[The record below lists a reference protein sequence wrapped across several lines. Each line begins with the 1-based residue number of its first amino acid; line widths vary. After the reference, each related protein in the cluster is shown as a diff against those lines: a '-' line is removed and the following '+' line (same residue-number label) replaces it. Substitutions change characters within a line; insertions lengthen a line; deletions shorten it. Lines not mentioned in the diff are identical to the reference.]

1 MNVEWK
7 QPPKSKSRKWQI
19 IVEDLK
25 ANAGNWAF
33 VGRINYSTGY
43 KQARENNLE
52 IQVSNRE
59 GSKADVYL
67 RATEEK

>member
-1 MNVEWK
+1 MTVQWK
-7 QPPKSKSRKWQI
+7 QPPKAKSRKWHA
-19 IVEDLK
+19 IVESLQ
-25 ANAGNWAF
+25 ANAGTWAF
-33 VGRINYSTGY
+33 IGRINYSTGY
-43 KQARENNLE
+43 KKARQHNLE